1 MKALKK
7 SLALLLAL
15 LLTLAMG
22 TTAFAAGET
31 YTITIENNAAGHIY
45 EAYQIFAGDLSTNDD
60 GKTVLSNIVWGSG
73 ITDAGKTALL
83 SFGKAEGEG
92 PFADAAELAKS
103 LTTTEQAAVFAKE
116 VAPYLTSP
124 TTSSAQEDNKY
135 TISSLAAGYYL
146 VKDKDNT
153 LSEADDFYTAYIME
167 VVSNV
172 TAQPKGDKPELKK
185 EIKHNES
192 DKWGVV
198 GDNQINDVVS
208 FRTVTTVPDTSAY
221 TEYDYIIHDTMSEGL
236 YSNVET
242 AYNVTI
248 KVNDTTK
255 LDTTYYSIIRYDSNS
270 FDLKIDVLKAIA
282 DGKMKDGDK
291 LYTYYSGR
299 LMGNARIYDEDPAN
313 QTNEAY
319 LEYSNN
325 PNDTTGKGQTEKS
338 KVYDWTFKMSVN
350 KVDENEKPLTGAK
363 FVLSRRSDLNVA
375 DLKCDENG
383 VPTNTTGLIALTKNA
398 DDSYRIATNEELP
411 GSTGTAVYYID
422 AGSPVIKG
430 LDDNTDY
437 YLYETKAPTG
447 YNLLDGPVQF
457 KITAEY
463 TTDGSALL
471 AGYPTVKVGT
481 AEASTNLSTNVINK
495 EGSVLPSTGGMG
507 TTLFYILGGLL
518 VVGAGVV
525 LITKK
530 RMSKSEN

>member
-15 LLTLAMG
+15 MLTLALG

-31 YTITIENNAAGHIY
+31 YTITINNEAAGHTY
-45 EAYQIFAGDLSTNDD
+45 EAYQIFAGDLAEKD
-60 GKTVLSNIVWGSG
+60 GSKVLSNITWGDG
-73 ITDAGKTALL
+73 ITETGKTAL
-83 SFGKAEGEG
+83 G
-92 PFADAAELAKS
+92 DAAEKAKTI
-103 LTTTEQAAVFAKE
+103 TTSEQAAAFAKE
-116 VAPYLTSP
+116 VAPYLTNP
-124 TTSSAQEDNKY
+124 TTSGAQVDGKY
-135 TISSLAAGYYL
+135 TITGLSAGYYL

-153 LSEADDFYTAYIME
+153 LSNADDFYTAYIMQ
-167 VVSNV
+167 VVGNV

-185 EIKHNES
+185 EIKHNE
-192 DKWGVV
+192 KGTWEVV
-198 GDNQINDVVS
+198 GDNQIGDTVE
-208 FRTVTTVPDTSAY
+208 FRTVTTIPDTTGY
-221 TEYDYIIHDTMSEGL
+221 TEYDYIIHDTMSDGL
-236 YSNVET
+236 TSNVKS
-242 AYNVTI
+242 AADVKI
-248 KVNDTTK
+248 LVNDAGDALST
-255 LDTTYYSIIRYDSNS
+255 DYYTVTANGNS
-270 FDLKIDVLKAIA
+270 FDLKIDVLKAIK
-282 DGKMKDGDK
+282 DGKMQSKDS
-291 LYTYYSGR
+291 LYTYYSGV
-299 LMGNARIYDEDPAN
+299 LNEDAKVYDEGKQD
-313 QTNEAY
+313 NEAY

-338 KVYDWTFKMSVN
+338 KVYDWTFKMQVN
-350 KVDENEKPLTGAK
+350 KVDEAKKPLTGAK
-363 FVLSRRSDLNVA
+363 FVLSKTGTLKVA
-375 DLKCDENG
+375 DMKCSKDGDPAVTTNLIGLVKVSDG
-383 VPTNTTGLIALTKNA
+383 V
-398 DDSYRIATNEELP
+398 YRIATDKDAAD
-411 GSTGTAVYYID
+411 TVVYAMD

-437 YLYETKAPTG
+437 YLYETLAPKG

-471 AGYPTVKVGT
+471 ENYPTVKVGE

-525 LITKK
+525 LVTKK

>member
-15 LLTLAMG
+15 MLTLALG

-31 YTITIENNAAGHIY
+31 YTITINNEAAGHTY
-45 EAYQIFAGDLSTNDD
+45 EAYQIFAGDLSTNED

-83 SFGKAEGEG
+83 SFGKAEGED

-103 LTTTEQAAVFAKE
+103 LTTTAQAQAFAKE
-116 VAPYLTSP
+116 AAKYLAAHTD
-124 TTSSAQEDNKY
+124 SSTQSAGKY
-135 TISSLAAGYYL
+135 TISGLAAGYYL

-153 LSEADDFYTAYIME
+153 LSNEDDFYTAYIME
-167 VVSNV
+167 VVGDV
-172 TAQPKGDKPELKK
+172 IAQPKGDKPELKK
-185 EIKHNES
+185 EIKHNE
-192 DKWGVV
+192 KGTWGVV
-198 GDNQINDVVS
+198 GDNQIGDTVE
-208 FRTVTTVPDTSAY
+208 FRTVTTIPDTTGY
-221 TEYDYIIHDTMSEGL
+221 TEYDYIIHDTMSAGL
-236 YSNVET
+236 TSNVKP
-242 AYNVTI
+242 AADVTV
-248 KVNDTTK
+248 KVNDTTV
-255 LDTTYYSIIRYDSNS
+255 LDSAYYTVTANGNS

-282 DGKMKDGDK
+282 DGKMKSKDS
-291 LYTYYSGR
+291 LYTYYSGV
-299 LMGNARIYDEDPAN
+299 LNEDAKVYDEGKQD
-313 QTNEAY
+313 NEAY

-325 PNDTTGKGQTEKS
+325 PHDTKGKGQTEKS
-338 KVYDWTFKMSVN
+338 KVYDWTFKMQVN
-350 KVDENEKPLTGAK
+350 KVNEKAEALTGAK
-363 FVLSRRSDLNVA
+363 FVLSKTGTLKVA
-375 DLKCDENG
+375 DMVCNDKGEPTVTTSLIGLVKVSDG
-383 VPTNTTGLIALTKNA
+383 V
-398 DDSYRIATNEELP
+398 YRIATDKDAAN
-411 GSTGTAVYYID
+411 TIVYAME
-422 AGSPVIKG
+422 AGNPVIKG

-437 YLYETKAPTG
+437 YLYETLAPKG

-471 AGYPTVKVGT
+471 ENYPTVKVGT
-481 AEASTNLSTNVINK
+481 SEASTNLSTNVINK

-525 LITKK
+525 LVTKK

>member
-15 LLTLAMG
+15 MLTLALG

-31 YTITIENNAAGHIY
+31 YTITINNEAAGHTY
-45 EAYQIFAGDLSTNDD
+45 EAYQIFAGDLSTNED

-83 SFGKAEGEG
+83 SFGKAEGED

-103 LTTTEQAAVFAKE
+103 LTTTAQAQAFAKE
-116 VAPYLTSP
+116 AAKYLAAHTD
-124 TTSSAQEDNKY
+124 SSTQSAGKY
-135 TISSLAAGYYL
+135 TISGLAAGYYL

-153 LSEADDFYTAYIME
+153 LSNEDDFYTAYIME
-167 VVSNV
+167 VVGDV
-172 TAQPKGDKPELKK
+172 IAQPKGDKPELKK
-185 EIKHNES
+185 EIKHNE
-192 DKWGVV
+192 KGTWGVV
-198 GDNQINDVVS
+198 GDNQIGDTVE
-208 FRTVTTVPDTSAY
+208 FRTVTTIPDTTGY
-221 TEYDYIIHDTMSEGL
+221 TEYDYIIHDTMSDGL
-236 YSNVET
+236 TSNVKSADDIT
-242 AYNVTI
+242 V
-248 KVNDTTK
+248 KVNDTTV
-255 LDTTYYSIIRYDSNS
+255 LDAAYYTVTANGNS

-282 DGKMKDGDK
+282 DGKMQSKDS
-291 LYTYYSGR
+291 LYTYYSGV
-299 LMGNARIYDEDPAN
+299 LNENAKVYDEGKQDN
-313 QTNEAY
+313 KAY

-325 PNDTTGKGQTEKS
+325 PNDTTGKGETEES

-350 KVDENEKPLTGAK
+350 KVDEAEKPLTGAK
-363 FVLSRRSDLNVA
+363 FVLSKTGTLKVA
-375 DLKCDENG
+375 DMACNDKGEPTVTDDLIGLVKVSDG
-383 VPTNTTGLIALTKNA
+383 V
-398 DDSYRIATNEELP
+398 YRIATNKDAA
-411 GSTGTAVYYID
+411 STIVYAME

-437 YLYETKAPTG
+437 YLYETLAPKG

-471 AGYPTVKVGT
+471 ENYPTVKVGT
-481 AEASTNLSTNVINK
+481 SEASTNLSTNVINK

-525 LITKK
+525 LITRK
-530 RMSKSEN
+530 RMSKTED

>member
-31 YTITIENNAAGHIY
+31 YTITIENDAAGHIY

-83 SFGKAEGEG
+83 SFGKAEGEEA
-92 PFADAAELAKS
+92 FEDAAALAKS
-103 LTTTEQAAVFAKE
+103 LTTTAQAQAFAKE
-116 VAPYLTSP
+116 AAKYLAAHTD
-124 TTSSAQEDNKY
+124 SSTQSEGKY
-135 TISSLAAGYYL
+135 TISGLAAGYYL

-153 LSEADDFYTAYIME
+153 LINEDDFYTAYIME
-167 VVSNV
+167 VVKDV

-185 EIKHNES
+185 EIKHNE
-192 DKWGVV
+192 KGTWEVV
-198 GDNQINDVVS
+198 GDNQIGDTVE
-208 FRTVTTVPDTSAY
+208 FRTVTTIPDTSAY
-221 TEYDYIIHDTMSEGL
+221 TEYNYIIHDTMSVGL
-236 YSNVET
+236 TSNVKS
-242 AYNVTI
+242 AADVQI
-248 KVNDTTK
+248 LVNDTGNA
-255 LDTTYYSIIRYDSNS
+255 LSADYYTVTANGNS
-270 FDLKIDVLKAIA
+270 FDLKINVLKAIA
-282 DGKMKDGDK
+282 DGKMTDGDE
-291 LYTYYSGR
+291 LYTYYSGV
-299 LMGNARIYDEDPAN
+299 LNEDARIYNEGSQN
-313 QTNEAY
+313 NEAY

-338 KVYDWTFKMSVN
+338 KVYEWTFKMQVN
-350 KVDENEKPLTGAK
+350 KVNEEKEELTGAK
-363 FVLSRRSDLNVA
+363 FVLSKAGTLKVA
-375 DLKCDENG
+375 DMACNEDG
-383 VPTNTTGLIALTKNA
+383 VPTATTDLIALVKEVDGT
-398 DDSYRIATNEELP
+398 YHIATDAEIAD
-411 GSTGTAVYYID
+411 SRVVKVYDID

-471 AGYPTVKVGT
+471 ENYPTVKVGT

-525 LITKK
+525 LITRK